1 MNYIDVMQAIRDT
14 LINSAEIQMLVEDR
28 VWIAKTDIVL
38 SEPCILLELRNAGKS
53 DISHA
58 HRRVLVHILSL
69 SCKSN
74 LEAWTLQN
82 SVENA
87 LRSAVASMSSNI
99 VYIEPETPYQI
110 STMDYFAVGQSFMM
124 IAKEK

>member
-1 MNYIDVMQAIRDT
+1 MQAIRDT
-14 LINSAEIQMLVEDR
+14 LINSAEIQTLVGDK
-28 VWIAKTDIVL
+28 VWIAKTDVVL

-74 LEAWTLQN
+74 LEAWTMQN
-82 SVENA
+82 AIETA
-87 LRSAVASMSSNI
+87 LRSAVASDLMPI
-99 VYIEPETPYQI
+99 VYVEPETPYQI
-110 STMDYFAVGQSFMM
+110 TTEDFYGVGQSYLM